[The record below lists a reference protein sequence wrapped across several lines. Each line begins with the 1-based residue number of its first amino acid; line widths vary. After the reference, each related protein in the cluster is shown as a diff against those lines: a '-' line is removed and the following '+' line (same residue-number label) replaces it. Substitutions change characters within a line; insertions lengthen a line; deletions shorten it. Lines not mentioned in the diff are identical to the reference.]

1 MVKKRRKRKSIKKFI
16 VPGLIALCLI
26 FVACF
31 SVWILRVSETE
42 MVEGVRSE
50 HTLDFANLNTDAEFW
65 TYEDSEFITVTGI
78 DVSEHQQIINWEK
91 VKNAGVKFAMI
102 RVGYR
107 GTESGN
113 CTEDNYFEEN
123 IQGALENGIQVGVYF
138 FSQAITVEEAR
149 EEAWFVL
156 DKIAEYEIDMPIAFD
171 MEYPETGT
179 NRIALLTANEKTKI
193 ANTYLSIVERNGYSA
208 MVYGSSKTIGEHFE
222 LQYLTQYETWIADYD
237 LYVKFPYDFLIW
249 QYSETGH
256 VDGIDGNVDLDML
269 FTKKSL

>member
-1 MVKKRRKRKSIKKFI
+1 M
-16 VPGLIALCLI
+16 PGLIALCLI